1 MKSGFTGKR
10 LFEYSAKSYEK
21 EVVKMIREAMLDGDL
36 LATCKLSEEKINII
50 DDILSEENINLVE
63 LVEEC
68 PQDFKADCILDE
80 YNLLMIFENIVKLE
94 EQRHTLTG
102 SSIEKLESKKN
113 LFLNLI
119 GEDWSRTIKL
129 DVREEALKLRECNQA
144 LCEELKFD
152 DLEAFILYESQLVYK
167 IGSDFY
173 DFSLL

>member
-36 LATCKLSEEKINII
+36 LATCKISEEKINII

-63 LVEEC
+63 LVENC

-80 YNLLMIFENIVKLE
+80 YNLLMIFENILRLE
-94 EQRHTLTG
+94 EQRHALTN
-102 SSIEKLESKKN
+102 SCLSELEGKKN

-119 GEDWSRTIKL
+119 GEDWTRTIKL
-129 DVREEALKLRECNQA
+129 CLKEEALKMRECNQA
-144 LCEELKFD
+144 LGEEPKFD
-152 DLEAFILYESQLVYK
+152 DLEDFILYESQLIYK
-167 IGSDFY
+167 IDKDFY